1 MTRTARVLWGF
12 IWCVWIVAAVS
23 AVIKLIA

>member
-1 MTRTARVLWGF
+1 MTRTARVLWAF
-12 IWCVWIVAAVS
+12 IWCVWIVAVVY